1 MSEQCAVGPDGKL
14 LDAKTI
20 VWYNDPDDAQPLPT
34 APTSTIP
41 SFFGPRRTGRVSVPS
56 ARVTDP
62 DNAEKG
68 KRKAAAALPN
78 PRSTAR
84 SRSAPSD
91 TEETEHE
98 EDVHMSD
105 ANTTEDGATEDGAT
119 EDGEEADE
127 AEEEEDPMTAYLKTK
142 AFGEADLESLKRPS
156 KANATADAQL
166 IGLEKQRTI
175 DEFTTEVKIPAFTKA
190 GLMDYICELIVTTD
204 EASCIFFAATPCL

>member
-142 AFGEADLESLKRPS
+142 AFGEADLEV
-156 KANATADAQL
+156 
-166 IGLEKQRTI
+166 RT
-175 DEFTTEVKIPAFTKA
+175 P
-190 GLMDYICELIVTTD
+190 
-204 EASCIFFAATPCL
+204 FFFLHLRNLNEN